1 MDEVNEET
9 LRIREQVSSLST
21 QLMESVDRQSQL
33 EDKLRQANKL
43 IQSQSASVATLESIQ
58 IEHDSLKQKVIE
70 KDATIKGLQGDLKSE
85 NDLRTQAETEVD
97 KLSQEVEDLT
107 ASLFAEANNMV
118 ADARKEKHT
127 TEILNTKLVEQLRDK
142 DNMLETLNL
151 QLKNLKIVLQ
161 NVEKETVSNQS
172 SRYSTVLNDSDT
184 ISGRSLNKV
193 TTSSSSITKDADN
206 VVLYSPYVTTIRY
219 DLTLFNEFLKFI
231 AVLPYCKTIRETASE
246 SKLLRRLIND
256 EVQPVL
262 RIDNAPGVGWLAK
275 KSLMQK
281 MIDGLVILEPLS
293 GVNETY
299 QIGYRNADGNTS
311 KPLKQDANSKE
322 SHMFNYP
329 ANSPPV
335 AVHGPCAFCGESRD
349 DIIEHARMHVLKVQ
363 SKADDGTLTVTS
375 TYSLCYSC
383 VNKVRQTGQIFA
395 FLRSLKLGTWHL
407 ERVTLKTIE
416 KGDWNK
422 MGNVQKVGKPVVP
435 LDKKSKRMSFMEGLG
450 ISQSKMAAQVET
462 ANAVVERAGFPTT
475 NIQRAWLHLCQL
487 RSMLFWTHIGI
498 WSVDDS
504 ITSKIGP
511 IIKSKEETVETQ
523 LPSAIESWKLSQSQE
538 SLTSHKD
545 PMQEKDDMFDFESK
559 SDLDQDI
566 KSETLD
572 NKTAEQTE
580 MNKEK
585 TYTEQEQEQAQEQDE
600 TFTKEEQK
608 PSIVQETTDVI
619 EAAATLELKDN
630 NEAKGNIDDNGAQD
644 LNADSI
650 QDLTTDQTVS
660 IPEENDV
667 NENSPE
673 GGDENNYTP
682 DLNSE
687 DDHSIDILNDYT
699 ENAQSKEG
707 TSSLS
712 NEEEFDDA
720 QEHV

>member
-1 MDEVNEET
+1 MAEVTEET

-43 IQSQSASVATLESIQ
+43 LQSQSTSVATLEALQ
-58 IEHDSLKQKVIE
+58 VEHESLKE
-70 KDATIKGLQGDLKSE
+70 KMIGKDETIKDLKSNLKSE
-85 NDLRTQAETEVD
+85 VELRTKAETEVD

-118 ADARKEKHT
+118 ADARREKHT
-127 TEILNTKLVEQLRDK
+127 TEILNTKLVEQLRNK
-142 DNMLETLNL
+142 DNTLETLNL
-151 QLKNLKIVLQ
+151 QLKNLKVVLQ
-161 NVEKETVSNQS
+161 NVEKESVSNQS
-172 SRYSTVLNDSDT
+172 SRYSTILNDSDT
-184 ISGRSLNKV
+184 TSGRSLNKV
-193 TTSSSSITKDADN
+193 TTSSSSITKDSDN
-206 VVLYSPYVTTIRY
+206 VILYSPYVTTIRY
-219 DLTLFNEFLKFI
+219 DLTLFNEFLKFV

-246 SKLLRRLIND
+246 SKLLRRLLND

-275 KSLMQK
+275 KTLIQQ
-281 MIDGLVILEPLS
+281 MIEGLVILEPLS

-311 KPLKQDANSKE
+311 QPSKLDANSKE

-329 ANSPPV
+329 VNSPPV
-335 AVHGPCAFCGESRD
+335 AVHGPCAFCGENRD

-407 ERVTLKTIE
+407 EQVTLKTIE

-422 MGNVQKVGKPVVP
+422 MENIQKVGKVTAP

-450 ISQSKMAAQVET
+450 ISQNKMAAQVET
-462 ANAVVERAGFPTT
+462 SNAVIERAGFPTT

-487 RSMLFWTHIGI
+487 RCMLFWTHIGI

-511 IIKSKEETVETQ
+511 VIKSKDETLKTQ
-523 LPSAIESWKLSQSQE
+523 TPNIIENWKYSQSEE
-538 SLTSHKD
+538 SLTSHKE
-545 PMQEKDDMFDFESK
+545 PTSEKDDMFDFESK
-559 SDLDQDI
+559 SDLDQEHQDS

-572 NKTAEQTE
+572 VNTTENIDTNKGTTFTE
-580 MNKEK
+580 E
-585 TYTEQEQEQAQEQDE
+585 EQDE
-600 TFTKEEQK
+600 TFTKEGPESSTVEK
-608 PSIVQETTDVI
+608 NTTVTETVESVQI
-619 EAAATLELKDN
+619 ENHDDIKESSENSVTKGLE
-630 NEAKGNIDDNGAQD
+630 IDDSQD
-644 LNADSI
+644 PATESSKVSTPIANNMKENFGTENPDNHIADVAS
-650 QDLTTDQTVS
+650 
-660 IPEENDV
+660 
-667 NENSPE
+667 
-673 GGDENNYTP
+673 GD
-682 DLNSE
+682 D
-687 DDHSIDILNDYT
+687 SIDILNDYT
-699 ENAQSKEG
+699 GNEQNREG
-707 TSSLS
+707 TSSPS
-712 NEEEFDDA
+712 NEDEFDDA
-720 QEHV
+720 QENV